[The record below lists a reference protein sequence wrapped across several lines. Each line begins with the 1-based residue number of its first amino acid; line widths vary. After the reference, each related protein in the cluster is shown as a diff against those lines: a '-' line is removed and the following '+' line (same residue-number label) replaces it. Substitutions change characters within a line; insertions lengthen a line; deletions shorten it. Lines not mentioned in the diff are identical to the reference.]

1 MFRLSAFSKHWFPF
15 SWDARRRKVPTITFV
30 SCSSRVCFW
39 KAFTTVTSC
48 GSSYVSWLSWV
59 LMAGVA
65 LEMQESP
72 RHNFGQLPPRLLM
85 ESIRKSHLLRRSL
98 ACSRFLVSC
107 KHDLS
112 HRTFD
117 AQFQSQADWPGS
129 KNGWRRKETS
139 VGKLRDC
146 LWTRWGEGRD
156 RNDHLLHKK
165 GEWKHWR
172 NWCACFFLFIFLKWR
187 QLAISLFIEI
197 DVPTKQ
203 IQITIWWWDEQACL
217 LEWVSMHAHNN
228 TPRWDFCKN

>member
-1 MFRLSAFSKHWFPF
+1 
-15 SWDARRRKVPTITFV
+15 
-30 SCSSRVCFW
+30 
-39 KAFTTVTSC
+39 
-48 GSSYVSWLSWV
+48 
-59 LMAGVA
+59 MAEVA

-72 RHNFGQLPPRLLM
+72 RHNFGQLPPRPLM

-129 KNGWRRKETS
+129 KYGWRRKETT
-139 VGKLRDC
+139 VEKLRDC

-165 GEWKHWR
+165 GE
-172 NWCACFFLFIFLKWR
+172 
-187 QLAISLFIEI
+187 
-197 DVPTKQ
+197 
-203 IQITIWWWDEQACL
+203 
-217 LEWVSMHAHNN
+217 
-228 TPRWDFCKN
+228 

>member
-1 MFRLSAFSKHWFPF
+1 
-15 SWDARRRKVPTITFV
+15 
-30 SCSSRVCFW
+30 
-39 KAFTTVTSC
+39 
-48 GSSYVSWLSWV
+48 
-59 LMAGVA
+59 MAEVA

-165 GEWKHWR
+165 GEWKHWG
-172 NWCACFFLFIFLKWR
+172 NGFACFFLHFLKWR
-187 QLAISLFIEI
+187 QHCHL
-197 DVPTKQ
+197 
-203 IQITIWWWDEQACL
+203 TIYWNWCSFGCSYEANP
-217 LEWVSMHAHNN
+217 NN
-228 TPRWDFCKN
+228 NLMMRRRAGLSAELSFYARTQ